1 MVPELP
7 SSLLPALQ
15 LHGQRESIS
24 HGQHAQ
30 GDPSVPVQLF
40 VELVDGHGVKV
51 VRGGV

>member
-51 VRGGV
+51 VGGGV